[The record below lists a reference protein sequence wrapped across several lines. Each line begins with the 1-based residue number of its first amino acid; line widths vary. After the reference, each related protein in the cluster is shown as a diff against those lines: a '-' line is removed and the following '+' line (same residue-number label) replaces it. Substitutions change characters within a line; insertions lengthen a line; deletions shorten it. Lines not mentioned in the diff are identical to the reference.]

1 MNAEPLFNRPVR
13 YPHGGKTGYLCGHG
27 VKPETEVMLSFSI
40 PGPIISRILLTQT
53 PVYTVIS
60 ILYQQ
65 KQLVFHESGSCY
77 GSPLLLV
84 AVAFVVSDFNGMYLY
99 RSPYMGKSTFS

>member
-13 YPHGGKTGYLCGHG
+13 YPHGGKTGYPGGHG

-77 GSPLLLV
+77 GSPLLFGCRGICGIRFQWNV
-84 AVAFVVSDFNGMYLY
+84 FVPVPLHG
-99 RSPYMGKSTFS
+99 